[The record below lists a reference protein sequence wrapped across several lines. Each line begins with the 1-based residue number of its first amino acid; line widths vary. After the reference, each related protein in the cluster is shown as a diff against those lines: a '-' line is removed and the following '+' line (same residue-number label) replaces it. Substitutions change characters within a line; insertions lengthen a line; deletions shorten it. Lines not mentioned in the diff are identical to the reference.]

1 MLFRKRKIVSSVCPK
16 TGNRPICFRKYP
28 WLIWLFPIV
37 GLASL
42 IWFLIRVVP
51 KPSRATYPCQR
62 IAFPLASG
70 FIIWLF
76 GLGSSAVAFRKAR
89 NSLSGSR
96 YLIGV
101 LYIIVSIGCIW
112 FTLPLTSQKQLKAA
126 DPHPVNDPIGVAR
139 GIHPGRVV
147 WVHDPNATDWEGPD
161 MHDGYWWQ
169 NNNTDQAVVDK
180 MMSEAILLL
189 TGQANEEAAWDA
201 IFRYFNQSGGK
212 ENVGYQFGEKI
223 TIKVN
228 MVAVS
233 NVDGAGNQIA
243 HLHWVN
249 TSPQMILALLRQ
261 LVNVVGV
268 AESDITVG
276 DTTQFFPNHYWD
288 HCHTE
293 FPNVHYLANN
303 GNLSRRGPVSSNGK
317 NCEVPFYWS
326 DPVAGSKRQD
336 YLPVSYAEATY
347 LINFACLKG
356 HSSGVTLCAKN
367 HYGSFIRLPPAA
379 GYYDLHLSLPN
390 PQWSPGTGHYRAHID
405 ITGHPHLGG
414 KTLLYLIDGLYGGY
428 YWEGMPF
435 RWYMEPFGG
444 DWPSSLFASQ
454 DPVAIDSVA
463 YDFLLQEWPDIVTG
477 GTGASGSL
485 EGGAEDYLHEAA
497 LAYNPPSGTFYDPN
511 NDGIGLASLGVHE
524 HWNNPVDK
532 QYSRNLETG
541 DGIELVIP
549 SFATVDGPIEN
560 VTNGIR
566 YDYFRYA
573 IGEANPGDQ
582 IVVSPGI
589 YNEPINFDGK
599 NLTISSTDPSDLA
612 MVAATVIE
620 GGNQAVTFAG
630 GEDVNCV
637 LAGFTITGAVTGIYC
652 SGASPTIANCCIS
665 ANAGSGIRL
674 SQSSNPTIANCNI
687 SGNAGCGI
695 TMNKH
700 TQGRYIL
707 YNHATI
713 SNCVITANNQDG
725 IMGGMPS
732 ITNCTIAV
740 NFHHGV
746 SCIKPMITNSIIY
759 LNSLGS
765 DFVQIESNFATVTY
779 TDIQG
784 GWPGEGNI
792 DTDPYFVAI
801 GFLDTNGTP
810 ENLDDDFWVEGDY
823 HLQSQAGRWDPVSQ
837 TWIQDVVTSS
847 CIDSGNPGSDWTA
860 EPQPSGGRINM
871 GAYGGTAKAS
881 KSPTD

>member
-1 MLFRKRKIVSSVCPK
+1 MLFRKRKLISSVCPK

-28 WLIWLFPIV
+28 WLIWSFPIV

-62 IAFPLASG
+62 VAFPLASG

-76 GLGSSAVAFRKAR
+76 GLGGSAVAFRKAR
-89 NSLSGSR
+89 SSFSGSR
-96 YLIGV
+96 YLMGV
-101 LYIIVSIGCIW
+101 LCIIVSIGCIW
-112 FTLPLTSQKQLKAA
+112 LTLPLTAQKPLKAA
-126 DPHPVNDPIGVAR
+126 DTHPVNDPIGVAR

-147 WVHDPNATDWEGPD
+147 WVHDPNATDWEGSG
-161 MHDGYWWQ
+161 MRDGYWWQ
-169 NNNTDQAVVDK
+169 SNNTDQAVVDK
-180 MMSEAILLL
+180 MMSEAIRLLA
-189 TGQANEEAAWDA
+189 GQANEEAAWDA
-201 IFRYFNQSGGK
+201 IFRYFNQSRGK
-212 ENVGYQFGEKI
+212 ENVGYQLGEKI

-233 NVDGAGNQIA
+233 NVDGAGNQTA

-261 LVNVVGV
+261 LVNVIGV

-276 DTTQFFPNHYWD
+276 DTTQFFPSHYWD

-293 FPNVHYLANN
+293 FPYVHYLANK

-317 NCEVPFYWS
+317 DCEVPFYWS

-367 HYGSFIRLPPAA
+367 HYGSFIRLPPAT
-379 GYYDLHLSLPN
+379 GYYNLHLSLPN
-390 PQWSPGTGHYRAHID
+390 PEWSPGTGHYRAHVD

-435 RWYMEPFGG
+435 KWYMEPFGG

-463 YDFLLQEWPDIVTG
+463 YDFLLQEWPDVVTG
-477 GTGASGSL
+477 GTGAPGSL
-485 EGGAEDYLHEAA
+485 KGGAEDYLHEAA

-511 NDGIGLASLGVHE
+511 SDGIGLASLGVHE

-532 QYSRNLETG
+532 QYSRNLGTG
-541 DGIELVIP
+541 DGIELVVP

-560 VTNGIR
+560 VTNGKR

-573 IGEANPGDQ
+573 IGEANPDDQ

-589 YNEPINFDGK
+589 YNEPINFNGK
-599 NLTISSTDPSDLA
+599 NLTISSTEPGDLA
-612 MVAATVIE
+612 VVAATVIE

-630 GEDVNCV
+630 GEDANCV

-665 ANAGSGIRL
+665 ANAGPGIRL
-674 SQSSNPTIANCNI
+674 SYSSNPTIANCKI

-695 TMNKH
+695 KMTKQ

-713 SNCVITANNQDG
+713 SNCVIAANNQDG
-725 IMGGMPS
+725 IMGGMPN

-746 SCIKPMITNSIIY
+746 SSLEPMITNSIIY

-765 DFVQIESNFATVTY
+765 DFVQIESNSATVTY

-784 GWPGEGNI
+784 GWPGKGNI
-792 DTDPYFVAI
+792 DTDPYFVAT
-801 GFLDTNGTP
+801 GFWDTNGTP

-837 TWIQDVVTSS
+837 TWVQDVVTSS
-847 CIDSGNPGSDWTA
+847 CIDAGNPGSDWTA